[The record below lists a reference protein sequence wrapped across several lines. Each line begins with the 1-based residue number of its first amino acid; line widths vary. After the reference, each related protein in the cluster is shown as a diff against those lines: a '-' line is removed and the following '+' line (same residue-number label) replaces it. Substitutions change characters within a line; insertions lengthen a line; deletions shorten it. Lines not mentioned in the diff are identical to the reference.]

1 MQSQPKKFNV
11 KEPSIRFDHP
21 LWFKA
26 LEIITAKELKVAPL
40 LSDFD
45 MLMSFCG
52 SIGTIVS
59 GSGIER
65 VFQNIYGENAA
76 KHILIGK
83 AVSRANRAHIVTRS
97 ALMII
102 LYEFSLAKDDSSVDL
117 GDIKNLY
124 ERVISKDETCVFEN
138 NSLQNLSLLVE
149 EGKTELRGQSH
160 KPKLRLQYIDYVEIC
175 RLFIY
180 ALEQLTGNCIFLTS
194 KMLNLFAATGHVHYV
209 KCSRIYL
216 QMKVN
221 LEHTHPWFYQRFA
234 VEGLFVVRRSERFW
248 AGLWPDL
255 TIEQIMMRA
264 LKSRGGLTLGSSFTE
279 SVRIL

>member
-1 MQSQPKKFNV
+1 M

-26 LEIITAKELKVAPL
+26 LEIITAKELKAVPL
-40 LSDFD
+40 LSGFD
-45 MLMSFCG
+45 ILMSFCG
-52 SIGTIVS
+52 SIRTIVS
-59 GSGIER
+59 GSGTER
-65 VFQNIYGENAA
+65 VFQNNYGENTV

-83 AVSRANRAHIVTRS
+83 AISRANRANIVTRS
-97 ALMII
+97 ALMI
-102 LYEFSLAKDDSSVDL
+102 LYEFSLAEDDSSVDL
-117 GDIKNLY
+117 VDIKNLY
-124 ERVISKDETCVFEN
+124 ERVISKDQTCVFEN
-138 NSLQNLSLLVE
+138 NYLQNLSLLVE

-160 KPKLRLQYIDYVEIC
+160 TAKLWLQYIDYVEIC

-194 KMLNLFAATGHVHYV
+194 KMLNLFAVTGHVHYA

-234 VEGLFVVRRSERFW
+234 VGLFVVRRSERFW

-264 LKSRGGLTLGSSFTE
+264 LKSRGGLTLGSGFTE